1 MQAKANREAAA
12 FCVTQNRLYGERVS
26 QTLLGGRHSALRKN
40 GEPIRRLL
48 PTRQKRRSADP
59 GAGDLAALA

>member
-40 GEPIRRLL
+40 GEAIRRLL
-48 PTRQKRRSADP
+48 PTARDDEVLIPALGIWRR
-59 GAGDLAALA
+59 

>member
-48 PTRQKRRSADP
+48 PTARNDKVLIPALGIWRR
-59 GAGDLAALA
+59 

>member
-40 GEPIRRLL
+40 GEAIRRLL
-48 PTRQKRRSADP
+48 PTARNDKVLIPALGIWRR
-59 GAGDLAALA
+59 